1 MTGVEGHTSITHLKR
16 GIQWLDAKQKRKVL
30 LVVMLQTSLSIL
42 DLIGVGLIGLVASMS
57 VSNLQGD
64 LPSPSIQKFLQLI
77 GLNNSSPQNAIM
89 ILGASSA
96 IILVGRSIASLL
108 ITRKILFFFSRRSSD
123 LSINL
128 AQKLFRQ
135 PLSVVQRRS
144 SQETLYALTKGT
156 EFIMIQVLGTCTVLV
171 ADIAVLALLLIGL
184 IVFDFATALS
194 AFLIFF
200 SVAIVLNKVLF
211 TKASTLGE
219 DNATYTIAGN
229 TAINDSISAYREAF
243 VSGRFSFYV
252 EQISKARRGLAEVS
266 GQVNFMPYIS
276 KYVIEATV
284 ILGALVIVV
293 IQIILGE
300 PSDAIASLSIFL
312 ASGTRIGPSVLR
324 LQQGMVYIKN
334 SLGMAAP
341 TLALMEFLEN
351 EATVSL
357 KVLPLSNEH
366 LDFVPRIQIE
376 NLSFSYNKS
385 AEKIVKNLDLVIPPG
400 SYVAIVGS
408 SGVGKSTLVDL
419 VLGLLEPETGNVKI
433 SGLTSTQAITRWP
446 GAVSYVPQE
455 TLIIDGSIR
464 ENLLMAYP
472 KDALSSNSLLEILRL
487 VELEDFVC
495 TLDGGLDA
503 SVGERGSRLSGGQRQ
518 RIGIARALVTTPR
531 ILILDEATNSLD
543 AETERLIAE
552 SLSKLRGTT
561 TIIEIAHRIQ
571 SIKNADIIVYLT
583 KNGNSEIGRF
593 ETLVDSSESFRKT
606 IQVAPNQF

>member
-1 MTGVEGHTSITHLKR
+1 MTRVKRYTTITDLRRGVE
-16 GIQWLDAKQKRKVL
+16 WLDVKQKRKVL

-64 LPSPSIQKFLQLI
+64 LPDPRIQKFLHLI
-77 GLNNSSPQNAIM
+77 GLNSSSPQNAIM
-89 ILGASSA
+89 ILGVSSV

-108 ITRKILFFFSRRSSD
+108 ITKKILFFFSRRSSD

-128 AQKLFRQ
+128 ARKLFRQ
-135 PLSVVQRRS
+135 PLSMVQRRS
-144 SQETLYALTKGT
+144 TQETLYALTKGT

-184 IVFDFATALS
+184 IVFDFTTALS
-194 AFLIFF
+194 AFVIFF
-200 SVAIVLNKVLF
+200 SVAVVLNKVLF

-229 TAINDSISAYREAF
+229 TAINDSIFAYREAF
-243 VSGRFSFYV
+243 VSGRFSFYI

-266 GQVNFMPYIS
+266 GYVNFMPYVS

-351 EATVSL
+351 EAAVNL
-357 KVLPLSNEH
+357 KVLPLSNVH
-366 LDFVPRIQIE
+366 LDFIPQIQIE
-376 NLSFSYNKS
+376 NLSFSYQESDKI
-385 AEKIVKNLDLVIPPG
+385 IVKRLDLFIPTG

-419 VLGLLEPETGNVKI
+419 VLGLLEPESGNVKI
-433 SGLTSTQAITRWP
+433 SGLTSIEAITRWP

-455 TLIIDGSIR
+455 TLIVDGSIR

-472 KDALSSNSLLEILRL
+472 KDALSSNSLRDILRL
-487 VELEDFVC
+487 VELEDFVS

-503 SVGERGSRLSGGQRQ
+503 NVGERGSKLSGGQRQ
-518 RIGIARALVTTPR
+518 RIGIARALVTSPK

-571 SIKNADIIVYLT
+571 AIRNADIIVHLT
-583 KNGNSEIGRF
+583 KNGNSEIGSF
-593 ETLVDSSESFRKT
+593 KSLLESSESFRKT
-606 IQVAPNQF
+606 IQVASN